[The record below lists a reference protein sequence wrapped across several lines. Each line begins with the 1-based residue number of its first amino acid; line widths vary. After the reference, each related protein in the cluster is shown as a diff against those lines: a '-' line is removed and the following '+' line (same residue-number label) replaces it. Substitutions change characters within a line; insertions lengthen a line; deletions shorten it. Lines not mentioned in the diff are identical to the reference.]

1 MAPVHSSESS
11 KIRSDR
17 KWFETSLKGKACA
30 RRATTEHVARKTVKP
45 SALENFE
52 DLVEVGFD
60 HDRIVQI
67 LERSIGILKPMSRQ
81 RAYRHRARLEP
92 AARAELEQP
101 RDRRRRRRL
110 GEYSLPRD
118 YPVRPADLRVG
129 HHIDRAARLL
139 ARRGRGR

>member
-1 MAPVHSSESS
+1 MAPLHSSESS

-30 RRATTEHVARKTVKP
+30 RRATTEHVARKTVTP
-45 SALENFE
+45 SALEDFE

-67 LERSIGILKPMSRQ
+67 LERSIGILKPMSRE
-81 RAYRHRARLEP
+81 RADRHRTGLEP

-101 RDRRRRRRL
+101 RDRRCRRRL
-110 GEYSLPRD
+110 GEYPLRRD
-118 YPVRPADLRVG
+118 QPVRREDLRVG
-129 HHIDRAARLL
+129 HHVDRAARLV
-139 ARRGRGR
+139 AGI